1 MLEVFSLLFIC
12 WGLAWILPRT
22 PERWKMEKPYH
33 IWLQQKFVFFVL
45 IVILIFF
52 AGLRTIMNDTRAYM
66 ASFQNVPNSLRAIAE
81 VDWTLGYNPGF
92 QIYQIILK
100 RLGFTNGSVFL
111 VANAAFVSTS
121 YVLFLRNH
129 SPDFSFSIYLLIAS
143 TTYAFTMAAIKQ
155 TIAMAIGIWAIDALL
170 KHKRLKFVLLILF
183 ASTFHPYILIF
194 LIAPIFLKG
203 VWSKQAV
210 LTVVLAVIL
219 GTVFGDFVE
228 TAIFVTE
235 AIGDH
240 YEMGFFGG
248 EGVNPLRLLVYAVT
262 PVLAFLCKDN
272 LQKQKNPL
280 IDLLVNFSIVSF
292 CFMILASFGGANI
305 FGRMANYFDV
315 LNCVALPLVLH
326 YGMYK
331 GEAQA
336 MRWVAI
342 PCYVMF
348 YYTYFAKYGA
358 YLRADYYQHISL
370 IRFFKIL
377 FFGG

>member
-1 MLEVFSLLFIC
+1 MLEVFALLFIC

-45 IVILIFF
+45 IIILIFF
-52 AGLRTIMNDTRAYM
+52 AGLRTTMNDTRIYLLN
-66 ASFQNVPNSLRAIAE
+66 FQQIPSSLRAIGE
-81 VDWTLGYNPGF
+81 IDWALGYNPGF
-92 QIYQIILK
+92 EIYRIILK
-100 RLGFTNGSVFL
+100 SIGFTNGSVFL
-111 VANAAFVSTS
+111 VITSVFVTTS
-121 YVLFLRNH
+121 YICFLRKY
-129 SPDFSFSIYLLIAS
+129 SPDFSFAIYLLIAS

-155 TIAMAIGIWAIDALL
+155 TIAIAIGIWAIDALL
-170 KHKRLKFVLLILF
+170 KRKRVRFVLLVLL

-203 VWSKQAV
+203 VWSRQAV
-210 LTVVLAVIL
+210 ITVILAVIL
-219 GTVFGDFVE
+219 GTIFGDFVE
-228 TAIFVTE
+228 TAVFVTE
-235 AIGDH
+235 SIGDA
-240 YEMGFFGG
+240 YELALFETG
-248 EGVNPLRLLVYAVT
+248 GVNPLRLLVYAVT
-262 PVLAFLCKDN
+262 PVLAFLYKEN

-326 YGMYK
+326 YGMKK

-336 MRWVAI
+336 LRWAAI
-342 PCYVMF
+342 ACYAVF

-358 YLRADYYQHISL
+358 YLRADYYHHISL
-370 IRFFKIL
+370 IQFFKIL